1 MRKISREKT
10 KYPKIKKF
18 LKEKVGIID
27 PVKQAFEIDKLIR
40 FVVLL
45 NEMETENN
53 KLKQSKL

>member
-1 MRKISREKT
+1 MKGTKSQT
-10 KYPKIKKF
+10 KYKKIKKF
-18 LKEKVGIID
+18 LKYKVGIKD

-53 KLKQSKL
+53 KLKQS